1 MSQAPLCGL
10 STFCKSTVTLRCDIG
25 IHVPVYSTSCSQIE
39 CTHTLVHVY
48 VAANFHYVCCERRK
62 RTHPFSLSLR
72 SSCFETRNGGL
83 CMCSVFRLLVYLV
96 QAVCNGVYM
105 GAIVCKLDQ
114 HRCGINRGYI
124 AMLTVDK
131 AYRRRRVGT
140 TLVHL
145 ALDTMMEGQCDE
157 VVLETEVTNQNAL
170 SLYERLGFCRDK
182 RLVRYYLNNVDA
194 LRLKLWLT

>member
-1 MSQAPLCGL
+1 MM
-10 STFCKSTVTLRCDIG
+10 
-25 IHVPVYSTSCSQIE
+25 TS
-39 CTHTLVHVY
+39 
-48 VAANFHYVCCERRK
+48 
-62 RTHPFSLSLR
+62 
-72 SSCFETRNGGL
+72 SSHA
-83 CMCSVFRLLVYLV
+83 